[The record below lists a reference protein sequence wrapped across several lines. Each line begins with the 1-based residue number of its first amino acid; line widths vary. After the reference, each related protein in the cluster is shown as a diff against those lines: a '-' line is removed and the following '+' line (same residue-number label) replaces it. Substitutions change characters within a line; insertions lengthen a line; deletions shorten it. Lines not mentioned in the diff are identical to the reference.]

1 MQLPPS
7 HIESH
12 SVLQPL
18 VKMVAR
24 LHVTVIA
31 NPLSKASWS
40 QATAVQPAIFRVVKE
55 LPVILP
61 RVGVAVLG
69 LTLLSSFA
77 CASDY
82 CTKEQHD
89 RALIEDALSAGTLV
103 RGPKSLR
110 DSILIE
116 EGMWFGMNYP
126 KQIDFMQTFECAMG
140 GAGGKE
146 LLYMDVR
153 SLATGKL
160 LATWT
165 LGALKPAEDTH
176 GPTNPG
182 MPEANE
188 DENRGLTGEAR
199 AAFIK
204 SAIEECN
211 KRSNSTAS
219 INCSCYANV
228 MADTLSIK
236 KTLALGNPE
245 TRMTAVMPKLK
256 AAAERCRAN

>member
-1 MQLPPS
+1 
-7 HIESH
+7 
-12 SVLQPL
+12 
-18 VKMVAR
+18 
-24 LHVTVIA
+24 
-31 NPLSKASWS
+31 
-40 QATAVQPAIFRVVKE
+40 PAIFRVVKE

-82 CTKEQHD
+82 CTKERYEHD

-110 DSILIE
+110 ESILIE

-188 DENRGLTGEAR
+188 DENRGLTHLLRRGLPVHVVSAR
-199 AAFIK
+199 AGHATASTTLDMYAHLLNGDDDRAAEQID
-204 SAIEECN
+204 EML
-211 KRSNSTAS
+211 RSN
-219 INCSCYANV
+219 
-228 MADTLSIK
+228 
-236 KTLALGNPE
+236 
-245 TRMTAVMPKLK
+245 
-256 AAAERCRAN
+256 